1 MDNLTIAVTVIG
13 SASFGAVSG
22 KLLDALV
29 LSRISDKYEKKKW
42 LRQTKIE
49 AFTRL
54 TEEMLSL
61 GLKGQLHDDPWQF
74 RALAAKAILLL
85 DDPKL
90 IEDINVFIDELYK
103 INTGLSAA
111 VSNLPNDF
119 SIELPSGAKATK
131 KDFEK
136 GFALNKIEKQAMHI
150 AKELGDNLRKT

>member
-13 SASFGAVSG
+13 SAAFGAVAG

-49 AFTRL
+49 AFTKL

-61 GLKGQLHDDPWQF
+61 GIKGQLHDDPWQF

-85 DDPKL
+85 DDQKL
-90 IEDINVFIDELYK
+90 IKDIIVFIDELYK

-131 KDFEK
+131 KDIEK
-136 GFALNKIEKQAMHI
+136 CFALNEMAKQAMHI
-150 AKELGDNLRKT
+150 AKELGDNLRNT

>member
-13 SASFGAVSG
+13 SASFGAVAG
-22 KLLDALV
+22 KLLDAFV
-29 LSRISDKYEKKKW
+29 LSHISDKYEKKKW

-49 AFTRL
+49 AFTKL

-61 GLKGQLHDDPWQF
+61 GIKGQLFDDPWQF

-90 IEDINVFIDELYK
+90 IKDINIFIDELYK

-119 SIELPSGAKATK
+119 SIELPSGTKATK

-136 GFALNKIEKQAMHI
+136 GFALNEMEKQAMHI
-150 AKELGDNLRKT
+150 AKELGDNLRET